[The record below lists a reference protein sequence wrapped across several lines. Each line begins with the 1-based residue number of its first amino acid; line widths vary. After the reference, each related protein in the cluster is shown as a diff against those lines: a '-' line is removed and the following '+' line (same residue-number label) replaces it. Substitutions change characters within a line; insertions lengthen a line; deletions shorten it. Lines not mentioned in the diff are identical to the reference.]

1 MSFYAELAQV
11 AQDLLAE
18 YGQETTLT
26 KVTAGVYNP
35 ATGTAAET
43 RTPRTVTAAAFD
55 YETKYIDGTLIL
67 SGDKQVFMSV
77 VGNEEPKPG
86 DLLAW
91 MGRDWRVITFK
102 NLAPAGISV
111 LYELQVRGA

>member
-1 MSFYAELAQV
+1 MSFYAELAQTV
-11 AQDLLAE
+11 QEILAE
-18 YGQETTLT
+18 FGAETTLT
-26 KVTAGVYNP
+26 KVTAGAYNP
-35 ATGTAAET
+35 ATGSAGET
-43 RTPRTVTAAAFD
+43 RTPRTVTAAVFD

-77 VGNEEPKPG
+77 VGNEAPKPG

-91 MGRDWRVITFK
+91 MGKDWRVITFK